1 MDPASREDANRAIRA
16 LVKTAVESYAAGF
29 QSRHQAEIEDPEG
42 TLNMKIHN
50 VFIAALGP
58 EIQYYTALVRSLDS
72 SLGNMLESLAVNIAG
87 LFFDVHRHVEG
98 PLSIDQ
104 TRRIAELL
112 ERYKRHEKRPDLKD
126 YTILRQQ
133 ATDTNEGMSKRH
145 DSDYYLIDRKTNHHY
160 LIELKIGGDLDN
172 KKARSE
178 KEAILEQYAI
188 LSNVLPPGTPVSVY
202 FATAYNRYGED
213 KPWRQ
218 ERVRQFF
225 ADEEL
230 LIGRE
235 FWNFVGQSTDGYD
248 TVLSAYR
255 ENAHLIKQ
263 CLNSIRETYLGPA
276 DAGEQ
281 VRVPIAP

>member
-1 MDPASREDANRAIRA
+1 MNSPSREDANRAIRA

-29 QSRHQAEIEDPEG
+29 QSRHEAEVEDPEG

-87 LFFDVHRHVEG
+87 LFFEVHQHVEG
-98 PLSIDQ
+98 PLSINQ

-112 ERYKRHEKRPDLKD
+112 ERYKRREKRPDLTD
-126 YTILRQQ
+126 YDTLRLETLQPGEL
-133 ATDTNEGMSKRH
+133 ASKRH
-145 DSDYYLIDRKTNHHY
+145 DSDYYLIDRTTNRHY

-188 LSNVLPPGTPVSVY
+188 LANVLPPGTPLTVY

-225 ADEEL
+225 ASEEL

-235 FWNFVGQSTDGYD
+235 FWNFVCQSPDGYE
-248 TVLSAYR
+248 TILTAYR
-255 ENAHLIKQ
+255 ENAHLIKE
-263 CLNSIRETYLGPA
+263 CLSSIRETYLGPA
-276 DAGEQ
+276 QAGEQ
-281 VRVPIAP
+281 VRAENNP

>member
-1 MDPASREDANRAIRA
+1 MDSVDNEDAIRA
-16 LVKTAVESYAAGF
+16 LVKTAVESYAVGF
-29 QSRHQAEIEDPEG
+29 QSRHQAEVDDADG

-87 LFFDVHRHVEG
+87 LFFTVHRHVEG
-98 PLSIDQ
+98 PLRGDQ
-104 TRRIAELL
+104 TRGIADLL
-112 ERYKRHEKRPDLKD
+112 ERYKRHEKHPAVSD
-126 YTILRQQ
+126 YQFLRRGSP
-133 ATDTNEGMSKRH
+133 ASSDEARKRH
-145 DSDYYLIDRKTNHHY
+145 DSDYYLINRESNEHY

-188 LSNVLPPGTPVSVY
+188 LSNVLPPATPIRIY

-225 ADEEL
+225 SDEEL
-230 LIGRE
+230 LIGKD
-235 FWNFVGQSTDGYD
+235 FWNFVCQSSTGYG
-248 TVLSAYR
+248 TVLAAYR
-255 ENAHLIKQ
+255 ENAYLIKN
-263 CLNSIRETYLGPA
+263 CLNSIRDTYLGPA
-276 DAGEQ
+276 SANPVDRPTAL
-281 VRVPIAP
+281 

>member
-1 MDPASREDANRAIRA
+1 MDSVTNESAIRA
-16 LVKTAVESYAAGF
+16 LVTTAVESYAAGF
-29 QSRHQAEIEDPEG
+29 QSRHQAEVDDPDG

-87 LFFDVHRHVEG
+87 LFFDVHKHVEG
-98 PLSIDQ
+98 PLTVEQ
-104 TRRIAELL
+104 TRNIAELL
-112 ERYKRHEKRPDLKD
+112 ERYKRHEKRPAVSD
-126 YTILRQQ
+126 YEFLRGGQ
-133 ATDTNEGMSKRH
+133 ASVGQGATKRH
-145 DSDYYLIDRKTNHHY
+145 DSDYYLINRQSNEHY

-188 LSNVLPPGTPVSVY
+188 LSNVLPAGTPLKVY

-213 KPWRQ
+213 QPWRQ

-230 LIGRE
+230 LIGRN
-235 FWNFVGQSTDGYD
+235 FWNFICQSATGYD
-248 TVLSAYR
+248 TVLGAYR
-255 ENAHLIKQ
+255 DNAHLIKH
-263 CLNSIRETYLGPA
+263 CLDSIRDTYLGPSSA
-276 DAGEQ
+276 TQ
-281 VRVPIAP
+281 VDRPTVL